1 METGTHNRR
10 TMKLRTVATMPI
22 RLLRCLRSIRRIEA
36 GVQPRNGISQGTR
49 RTREMRQ
56 TLPDSL
62 IFRVLLYALP
72 LDLCIWRRVSKSFKK
87 YVDERISN
95 VIEIDVHKACIEDA
109 TTSAT
114 ASLIGT
120 AHSKYVDERISNVIE
135 IDVHKACIEDA
146 TTSATASLIGTAHSK
161 QVNGYGCWEWQR
173 FHKAHVSIRLVPCA
187 GSGSKERVE
196 LVVDERWRS
205 ADVTAVCRSMGAF
218 RKSIVRAVI
227 DAPIAEMLVVSLS
240 VIDLSRWYAYL
251 CILKAFEGVDLHLSA
266 TRHVRMDDIYWP
278 NLAYLTV
285 RTSQKDSEHLARVL
299 DYGVRSNFVIDRRR
313 IEELRVQFTDV
324 DKWNQNLSRNL
335 YHFRCWAG
343 SAGFGE
349 RFRQQFA
356 EPQHV

>member
-114 ASLIGT
+114 ASLIG
-120 AHSKYVDERISNVIE
+120 SSGY
-135 IDVHKACIEDA
+135 
-146 TTSATASLIGTAHSK
+146 LQK

-227 DAPIAEMLVVSLS
+227 DAPIAEMVRSLPNCHPSRPVTPLPVRPLALVSSPNFYPLDVLVVSLS